1 MERNINKMTKEE
13 IIKTIKEKV
22 LIERLELE
30 DIEPEEIDDAA
41 PLFGEGLGLDSVEA
55 LDVVVGVE
63 EEFGVQVPKQMGEE
77 MQEKFY
83 SVNSLADFI

>member
-1 MERNINKMTKEE
+1 TKEE

-63 EEFGVQVPKQMGEE
+63 EEFGVQIPKQMGEE

>member
-1 MERNINKMTKEE
+1 MTKEE

-83 SVNSLADFI
+83 SVNSLADFISEMLNN

>member
-1 MERNINKMTKEE
+1 M
-13 IIKTIKEKV
+13 KTIKEKV

-63 EEFGVQVPKQMGEE
+63 EEFGVQIPKQMGEE

>member
-1 MERNINKMTKEE
+1 MTKEE

>member
-1 MERNINKMTKEE
+1 MTKEE
-13 IIKTIKEKV
+13 IAKTIKDKV

-30 DIEPEEIDDAA
+30 DIKPEEIDNAA

-63 EEFGVQVPKQMGEE
+63 EEFGIKVPKQMGEE
-77 MQEKFY
+77 MREKFY
-83 SVNSLADFI
+83 SVDSLTTFISEMLND

>member
-1 MERNINKMTKEE
+1 INKMTKEE

>member
-1 MERNINKMTKEE
+1 MTKEE

-63 EEFGVQVPKQMGEE
+63 EEFGVQIPKQMGEE

-83 SVNSLADFI
+83 SVNSLADFISEMLNN